1 MSVEKTLFAF
11 AGAMIMVTTLLA
23 MYHNPLWAWA
33 TLFVGFN
40 AFQSSFTGF
49 CIPGMI
55 MRKMGMKTESELA
68 Q

>member
-1 MSVEKTLFAF
+1 MSVERTLFAI
-11 AGAMIMVTTLLA
+11 AGFMIMLTTLLA

-49 CIPGMI
+49 CLPGII
-55 MRKMGMKTESELA
+55 MKKMGMKTESELA